1 MNNLYLLTIDSWLGH
16 DVIVIAPNE
25 EEALRISSYLFSD
38 EDKKLLKVF
47 LIDMTRSRPL
57 VKVAFGEEERSGY
70 VESTIDPGIY
80 IISDSLDLE

>member
-1 MNNLYLLTIDSWLGH
+1 MNNLYLLTTDSWLGH

-25 EEALRISSYLFSD
+25 EEAFSSSSYLFSD

-47 LIDMTRSRPL
+47 PIDMTRIRPL
-57 VKVAFGEEERSGY
+57 VKVAFGEEECSGY
-70 VESTIDPGIY
+70 VKPTIDPDIY